1 MSWNHRADNI
11 RQRDWNDLLDL
22 WAEFGAGFD
31 TSQYTTN
38 SLEQLVQAVAT
49 PSSLVG
55 NNVNVL
61 EFEQRVSFVSELVF
75 SQVKANHAF
84 ICATQRITSGNASW
98 GVTDA
103 YHASMLL
110 MRSIL
115 AAFGIF
121 VCRIHDRNILVD
133 PFPWLGRVDDQK
145 RFKKQ
150 HRNWKKCAA
159 VISCTSRNFE
169 QADLYALFQRVLNV
183 STVPTSGLIHSDD
196 SQIARRRLKRG
207 VFRFVV
213 DLQVAINRFVAETN

>member
-75 SQVKANHAF
+75 SQVKA
-84 ICATQRITSGNASW
+84 ITLSS
-98 GVTDA
+98 
-103 YHASMLL
+103 
-110 MRSIL
+110 
-115 AAFGIF
+115 
-121 VCRIHDRNILVD
+121 
-133 PFPWLGRVDDQK
+133 
-145 RFKKQ
+145 
-150 HRNWKKCAA
+150 
-159 VISCTSRNFE
+159 
-169 QADLYALFQRVLNV
+169 
-183 STVPTSGLIHSDD
+183 
-196 SQIARRRLKRG
+196 ARRNELRLEMLHG
-207 VFRFVV
+207 
-213 DLQVAINRFVAETN
+213 A